1 MDSGRDPNRG
11 RIEAN
16 CAPGVT
22 IRRQE
27 GARSVSDRAGGLQ
40 IGSKGI
46 TVVHRASSSLEP
58 PGESGKVKFSQC
70 MCF

>member
-1 MDSGRDPNRG
+1 M
-11 RIEAN
+11 A
-16 CAPGVT
+16 

-40 IGSKGI
+40 IGGKGI
-46 TVVHRASSSLEP
+46 TVVHRVSSSLEP
-58 PGESGKVKFSQC
+58 PGESGKVEFSQC

>member
-1 MDSGRDPNRG
+1 M
-11 RIEAN
+11 
-16 CAPGVT
+16 V

-27 GARSVSDRAGGLQ
+27 GARSVSDRTGGLQ

-58 PGESGKVKFSQC
+58 PGESGKVEFSQC